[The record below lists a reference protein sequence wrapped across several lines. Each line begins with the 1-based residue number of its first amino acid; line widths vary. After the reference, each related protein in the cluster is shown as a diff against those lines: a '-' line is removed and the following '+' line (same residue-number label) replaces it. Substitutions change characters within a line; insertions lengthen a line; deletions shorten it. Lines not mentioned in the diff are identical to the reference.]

1 MTPMQEVIE
10 IKRKQFVVLE
20 KLGEHSYKVQ
30 RKNDI
35 YFLKKY
41 DNKEAFN
48 DFVQKQHRLKIT
60 AIDIPKVYLFDKNQM
75 ISVVDFIEGPTM
87 LDELLKGDINNEE
100 VFRLLFQSEWYMRRE
115 KIRIDFRPENFK
127 FTGKKLVYLP
137 FKYTNF
143 EANYNFTMKDLR
155 LWFPTKEFA
164 EYIKIKGFSFDEKR
178 IGSEYAT
185 NKQIALYTVKYYI

>member
-1 MTPMQEVIE
+1 MQEVIE

-87 LDELLKGDINNEE
+87 LDELLKDDINNEE

-115 KIRIDFRPENFK
+115 KIRIDVRPENFK
-127 FTGKKLVYLP
+127 FTGK
-137 FKYTNF
+137 
-143 EANYNFTMKDLR
+143 
-155 LWFPTKEFA
+155 
-164 EYIKIKGFSFDEKR
+164 FS
-178 IGSEYAT
+178 G
-185 NKQIALYTVKYYI
+185 

>member
-1 MTPMQEVIE
+1 MQEIIE
-10 IKRKQFVVLE
+10 IKRKEFVVLE

-41 DNKEAFN
+41 TNKDEFN
-48 DFVQKQHRLKIT
+48 YFVEKQHRLKIT

-75 ISVVDFIEGPTM
+75 ISVVEFVEGPTM
-87 LDELLKGDINNEE
+87 LDVLLKEDIKDEE
-100 VFRLLFQSEWYMRRE
+100 VYRLLFEAEWLMRRE
-115 KIRIDFRPENFK
+115 KLRIDFRPENFK

-137 FKYTNF
+137 FKATIF

-164 EYIKIKGFSFDEKR
+164 EYVKLKGLTFDESR
-178 IGSEYAT
+178 IGNEYAT
-185 NKQIALYTVKYYI
+185 NKQIALYTVKYYG

>member
-1 MTPMQEVIE
+1 MQEVIE

-87 LDELLKGDINNEE
+87 LDELLKDDINNEE

-164 EYIKIKGFSFDEKR
+164 EYIKTKGLSFDEKR

>member
-1 MTPMQEVIE
+1 MQEVIE

-100 VFRLLFQSEWYMRRE
+100 IFRLLFQSEWYMRRE

-164 EYIKIKGFSFDEKR
+164 EYIKIKGLSFDEKR

-185 NKQIALYTVKYYI
+185 NNQIAFYTVTYYN